1 VFTPVLEDEYER
13 EDDIFLLILLVLVLV
28 LVLGCFPIIHLTP
41 KINVSFANYLRDP
54 TLAEALDLLVQI
66 TPPHLN
72 RLSGFCDIVLVL

>member
-1 VFTPVLEDEYER
+1 MFTPVFEDEYEH

-28 LVLGCFPIIHLTP
+28 LGCFAIIHLTP

>member
-1 VFTPVLEDEYER
+1 MVSVFTPVLEDKYEH
-13 EDDIFLLILLVLVLV
+13 EDDIFLLILLVLVL
-28 LVLGCFPIIHLTP
+28 GCFAIIHLTP